1 MYKSKFKT
9 RKEAF
14 EYTAK
19 TLPKAKSKDTVLKNF
34 SNTITSLKEG
44 SPTIIMPANEES
56 VIYQTF
62 NYREG
67 EVPLNVIMI
76 DGDTILI

>member
-34 SNTITSLKEG
+34 SNAIISLKEG